1 MATLDCAATGSGVLV
16 VGRGQAGQLPK
27 KLLPKPATD
36 ERLPEDRLATISR
49 MRYIYTSFH
58 IVPTRTSAIMH
69 RKTIVCK
76 HKQSICFDFI

>member
-36 ERLPEDRLATISR
+36 ERLPEDRLAKISR

-58 IVPTRTSAIMH
+58 IVPTRTGVIMH
-69 RKTIVCK
+69 RIRRKCK
-76 HKQSICFDFI
+76 HKQRV